1 MFFQA
6 ISFIGVPQV
15 LCLLDIIGFGYTD
28 VPSCC
33 HCCFDFL
40 EVVGWE
46 GSSNNPPALVSLS
59 PLLADEKGSK
69 LNTSVVAKSP
79 IGEGRQVLRT
89 FRQVNKMQK
98 LQSVHD
104 DLKPLNKW
112 CLPNGLETSRD
123 QVKNIDHDGS
133 MVGLQ
138 EKTRPKFSESSD
150 NIFPLYFPQ
159 PNSGWVK
166 SKKGYILLQSLKVLQ
181 LFIQHTLSY

>member
-1 MFFQA
+1 MFA
-6 ISFIGVPQV
+6 WYYWLRLHRCP
-15 LCLLDIIGFGYTD
+15 LLLSLLFWFFWG
-28 VPSCC
+28 CW
-33 HCCFDFL
+33 L
-40 EVVGWE
+40 R

-138 EKTRPKFSESSD
+138 EKTQPKFSESSD
-150 NIFPLYFPQ
+150 DIFPLYFPQ
-159 PNSGWVK
+159 SNSRWVK
-166 SKKGYILLQSLKVLQ
+166 SKKRVN
-181 LFIQHTLSY
+181 FTLIT